1 MSGWFDR
8 RATRAGALTP
18 DQLAKIKA
26 INAAVASVDRAVG
39 DHLFSIDTFE
49 RSAKKAGTGR
59 VSPEWPRRIAGLEA
73 ETLRAR
79 DRLDKLH
86 TGLRAQSVL
95 RAALTELASAFGAW
109 HRGLVATDERAVTQA
124 IASMQRHYANAG
136 RLGKSG
142 LADLKA
148 GR

>member
-8 RATRAGALTP
+8 RALQAGGLTP
-18 DQLAKIKA
+18 DQVNKIKA
-26 INAAVASVDRAVG
+26 INTAVASVDRAFK
-39 DHLFSIDTFE
+39 DHLASIDTFE
-49 RSAKKAGTGR
+49 RSARKARTGR
-59 VSPEWPRRIAGLEA
+59 ITAEWPRRIAGLEA

-86 TGLRAQSVL
+86 TGLRAQSLL
-95 RAALTELASAFGAW
+95 RAALTELASAFAAW

-136 RLGKSG
+136 RLGKRG

>member
-1 MSGWFDR
+1 MSTWFDR
-8 RATRAGALTP
+8 RALQAGALTP
-18 DQLAKIKA
+18 DQLKKIKA
-26 INAAVASVDRAVG
+26 INAAVASVDRAVK
-39 DHLFSIDTFE
+39 DHLYSLDTFE
-49 RSAKKAGTGR
+49 RSAKKARTGR
-59 VSPEWPRRIAGLEA
+59 IFAEWPRRIAGLET

-86 TGLRAQSVL
+86 TGLRAQSTL

-109 HRGLVATDERAVTQA
+109 HRGLIATDEKTVTQA
-124 IASMQRHYANAG
+124 IASMQRHYVNAG
-136 RLGKSG
+136 RLSKSG

>member
-1 MSGWFDR
+1 MSSWFDR
-8 RATRAGALTP
+8 RALQAGGLTP
-18 DQLAKIKA
+18 SQLQKVKA
-26 INAAVASVDRAVG
+26 INAAVASVDRAVK
-39 DHLFSIDTFE
+39 DHLYSLDTFE
-49 RSAKKAGTGR
+49 RSARKAHTGR
-59 VSPEWPRRIAGLEA
+59 VTPEWPRRIAGLET

-86 TGLRAQSVL
+86 TGLRAQGTL
-95 RAALTELASAFGAW
+95 RAALTELASAFNAW
-109 HRGLVATDERAVTQA
+109 HRGLVATDEQAVTKA

-136 RLGKSG
+136 RLGKRG